1 MSWLSNKREIDDF
14 IAFHVLPPGEEQE
27 GFCDA
32 MTYDDAIE
40 FAKQLKEEGKLL
52 LSELEKRFAQVVA

>member
-1 MSWLSNKREIDDF
+1 MSWLNNKGDIDDF
-14 IAFHVLPPGEEQE
+14 ISFRVLPPGEKQE

-52 LSELEKRFAQVVA
+52 LAELEKRFEQVVA